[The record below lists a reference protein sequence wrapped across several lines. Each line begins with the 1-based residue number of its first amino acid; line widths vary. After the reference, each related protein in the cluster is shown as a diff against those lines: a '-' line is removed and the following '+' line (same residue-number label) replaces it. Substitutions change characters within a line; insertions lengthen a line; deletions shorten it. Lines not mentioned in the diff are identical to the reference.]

1 MRNDA
6 RVKTRSEGK
15 RHMNKYILK
24 TLSWRKKK
32 VRSEGREPRQH
43 TLGNGFIFPFNTEC
57 FILINNVRVEY

>member
-1 MRNDA
+1 
-6 RVKTRSEGK
+6 
-15 RHMNKYILK
+15 MNKYILK